1 MAPALLVLAGFALVT
16 ALVGWSRWLAGRRWA
31 GAGHGLL
38 ALGAALSV
46 AVSWPV
52 TQRLADYEPEIAGA
66 AAVAEISI
74 EQLGSHRFRVT
85 LTRLPSGRMQ
95 VFDLP
100 GNEWRLDVRTL
111 RWTGYAADLG
121 LAPRQR
127 VERLSSRTAGT
138 TGLAE
143 TQATT
148 FRLAG
153 TEHDRG
159 WPGPRSPWARVISAD
174 ERSSPWQPLAGQ
186 TRFRARLAATGVVVV
201 PLSEPAAESVS
212 PR

>member
-1 MAPALLVLAGFALVT
+1 MAPALLVLAGFAVVT

-46 AVSWPV
+46 AVSWPA
-52 TQRLADYEPEIAGA
+52 TRQLADYEPEIAGE
-66 AAVAEISI
+66 AAVAELSV

-95 VFDLP
+95 VFDLQ
-100 GNEWRLDVRTL
+100 GNEWQLDVRTL

-127 VERLSSRTAGT
+127 VERLASRTAGT
-138 TGLAE
+138 TGPVA

-153 TEHDRG
+153 TERDSD
-159 WPGPRSPWARVISAD
+159 WPGPRSPWAWVISAD
-174 ERSSPWQPLAGQ
+174 ERSSPWQPLAGP
-186 TRFRARLAATGVVVV
+186 TRFRARLAATGVVVT
-201 PLSEPAAESVS
+201 PLNEAAADSVS
-212 PR
+212 AP